1 MHGLDAAGKHG
12 TSGRS
17 RLRGGAPRMLGWRAR
32 VVWVCAVSLA
42 LVPLTDVVTQGGN
55 AAAAQDDRPR
65 RVLVVMTQAER
76 GISPMVVNRIAG
88 YMDSILPLDKRLELV
103 RAQALSPAEAP
114 KAPESTPTGRH
125 ARTVAKGTLDRAE
138 KSVEDARKQVQRRKW
153 DAAIREYTK
162 ALTLYAKEI
171 AQLTDLRPYH
181 EAIVERA
188 LAYLEAGYDDNAEEE
203 FLRALAFDPE
213 LKLPPSASPAA
224 QATLMR
230 ATSRVQPAPAKLTV
244 TVDPAGAT
252 VVVDGRI
259 SKAAPAEFEG
269 LPRGEHVVQVFAPDY
284 QPNARIVTVYDTFV
298 PVEVRLSAL
307 PGVTPRPLKQPP
319 TGTMQAPA
327 EAETGLEP
335 FAQSGE
341 FGASFQK
348 VAKLLAKNNALDAV
362 VMSYLRRKGKGFE
375 LGMVVW
381 SASYNRVAQV
391 SSAELPEDLSGLQIA
406 VLDVSEPTV
415 AAVVDFPVS
424 AVSSGK
430 PPIYVAAEPVA
441 AVASGG
447 GAGAGTKPGDGA
459 VKAPDKAPG
468 GGTVMNGGGETK
480 PGGGKTPLELDP
492 VVVVK
497 PGDGAVGTPGSAP
510 LVGPPG
516 VIQKPE
522 PESEKPEFYETWWFW
537 TLTIGLVAGGTTAAV
552 LASEASAPASGFR
565 TTVSW

>member
-12 TSGRS
+12 TSGRA
-17 RLRGGAPRMLGWRAR
+17 RAQRGLPRMLGWRAR
-32 VVWVCAVSLA
+32 IVWVCAVA
-42 LVPLTDVVTQGGN
+42 MAFVPLSNVVVVSGG

-65 RVLVVMTQAER
+65 RVLMVRTQAER
-76 GISPMVVNRIAG
+76 GVSPMVVNRIAG
-88 YMDSILPLDKRLELV
+88 YMDSILPLDKRLEFV

-114 KAPESTPTGRH
+114 EAKATGRH

-138 KSVEDARKQVQRRKW
+138 KSVEDARKQAQRRKW

-181 EAIVERA
+181 EAVVERA

-203 FLRALAFDPE
+203 FLRALAFDPG

-230 ATSRVQPAPAKLTV
+230 ASSRVQPAPGKLTV

-284 QPNARIVTVYDTFV
+284 QPHARIVTVYDTFV
-298 PVEVRLSAL
+298 PVAVKLSAM

-319 TGTMQAPA
+319 AGTMQAPA
-327 EAETGLEP
+327 EAATGLEA

-341 FGASFQK
+341 FGADFQT
-348 VAKLLAKNNALDAV
+348 VAKQLAKNNALDAIV
-362 VMSYLRRKGKGFE
+362 ISYVRRKGKGFE

-391 SSAELPEDLSGLQIA
+391 ASAELPEDLSGLQIA

-424 AVSSGK
+424 AVSNGK
-430 PPIYVAAEPVA
+430 PPIYVAEAAVA
-441 AVASGG
+441 AVVPGG
-447 GAGAGTKPGDGA
+447 EPKPGDGA
-459 VKAPDKAPG
+459 VKPPDKTPG
-468 GGTVMNGGGETK
+468 GGTVMDGGGPVTR
-480 PGGGKTPLELDP
+480 GGGKTPLELDP

-497 PGDGAVGTPGSAP
+497 PGGGAAGTPGSAP

-516 VIQKPE
+516 VIKKPE

-552 LASEASAPASGFR
+552 LASEASAPASGFKTR
-565 TTVSW
+565 VSW